1 MKICL
6 VAPANNAHTRRFI
19 NLLIQHGYKVALVSP
34 QPAQATLPPEVELF
48 DLSRLS
54 NLPRLRF
61 LAWRAALPG
70 LLRRIQP
77 DLLHAFGAAGASW
90 LASATR
96 FHPFVITAMGSD
108 LLLLGQR
115 PWLHNRLTRQ
125 ALRQADYL
133 LCLSE
138 GLRQAALGLGTPAE
152 RCEVAFFGLDLQ
164 VFHPGNGPATERQR
178 AGLPDQPTIL
188 SLRAIQPV
196 YNPLNIAA
204 AIPSILAEVPQAR
217 FQVLTYNAD
226 PALMAQ
232 FRASLAAAGAIQ
244 AVEYLPPIE
253 SDQQLGELYRRCEIA
268 ISIAASD
275 GTPVSVLESMACG
288 CALVASD
295 LPTLRQWIEP
305 GINGLLIPPGD
316 PAALA
321 EAVLRLLRQPELR
334 QALGVRAAQVASQ
347 CAGQEAQFA
356 RVAAVYQRLAGEKR

>member
-6 VAPANNAHTRRFI
+6 VAPANNAHARRFI
-19 NLLIQHGYKVALVSP
+19 NLLIQHGYQVALVSP
-34 QPAQATLPPEVELF
+34 QPVQVTLPSEVELF
-48 DLSRLS
+48 DLARLS

-90 LASATR
+90 LASAGR

-115 PWLHNRLTRQ
+115 SWLHNRLTRQ

-138 GLRQAALGLGTPAE
+138 GLRQAALGLGVPAE
-152 RCEVAFFGLDLQ
+152 RCAVAFFGLDLEH
-164 VFHPGNGPATERQR
+164 FHPGQQPT
-178 AGLPDQPTIL
+178 AGQPDQPTIL

-196 YNPLNIAA
+196 YNPLSIAA
-204 AIPSILAEVPQAR
+204 AIPTILAEFPQAR

-226 PALMAQ
+226 PALLAQ
-232 FRASLAAAGAIQ
+232 FKASLAAAGASQ
-244 AVEYLPPIE
+244 SVDYLPPIE
-253 SDQQLGELYRRCEIA
+253 SDQQLGELYRRCDIA
-268 ISIAASD
+268 ISVAESD

-305 GINGLLIPPGD
+305 GASGLLVPPGD
-316 PAALA
+316 SPALT
-321 EAVLRLLRQPELR
+321 EAVLQLLRQPALR
-334 QALGVRAAQVASQ
+334 LALGRRAAQLASQ
-347 CAGQEAQFA
+347 RAGQEAQFA
-356 RVAAVYQRLAGEKR
+356 RVTALYQRLAGAQP